1 MTIAVNGEPASRV
14 AIVTGGSR
22 GVGRA
27 TAHHLAADSYAVVV
41 NYLHD
46 RRAAES
52 AVEAMLASQG
62 DVMAVRADVADEL
75 DVQRLFAETMT
86 AFGRVDVVVHAVS
99 SRSADMVNR
108 EAVRHLRDGGAIVS
122 LSSAAKALP
131 RLAVEL
137 RGRDITVNA
146 VSLLPDQP
154 CVPERVAD
162 VIAYLVSGHG
172 HRFTG
177 QVFRVGEAGLR
188 P

>member
-1 MTIAVNGEPASRV
+1 MTIAVNAEPASRV

-27 TAHHLAADSYAVVV
+27 TAHRLAAGDYAVVV

-99 SRSADMVNR
+99 SQAADTVSR
-108 EAVRHLRDGGAIVS
+108 EAARHLCNGGAMVS
-122 LSSAAKALP
+122 LSSAKALP

-137 RGRDITVNA
+137 RGRDITVNV
-146 VSLLPDQP
+146 VSLVPDQP

>member
-14 AIVTGGSR
+14 AIITGGSR

-27 TAHHLAADSYAVVV
+27 TARRLAAGDYAVVV

-46 RRAAES
+46 RRAAVS

-62 DVMAVRADVADEL
+62 DVVAVRADVADEL
-75 DVQRLFAETMT
+75 DVQRLFAETMI
-86 AFGRVDVVVHAVS
+86 AFGGVDVVVHAVS
-99 SRSADMVNR
+99 SRAADIVNR
-108 EAVRHLRDGGAIVS
+108 EAARHLRDGGAIVS
-122 LSSAAKALP
+122 LSSAAKALS

-146 VSLLPDQP
+146 VSLRPGQP
-154 CVPERVAD
+154 CVPEPVAD

-177 QVFRVGEAGLR
+177 QVFRVGEAGWR

>member
-14 AIVTGGSR
+14 DIVTGGAR
-22 GVGRA
+22 GDGRA
-27 TAHHLAADSYAVVV
+27 TARRLAAGDYAVVV

-46 RRAAES
+46 RQAAES

-62 DVMAVRADVADEL
+62 DAMAVRADVADDL

-86 AFGRVDVVVHAVS
+86 AFGRLDVVVHAVS
-99 SRSADMVNR
+99 RQAADLVNH

-131 RLAVEL
+131 QLAVEL

-146 VSLLPDQP
+146 VSLPPDQP

-162 VIAYLVSGHG
+162 IIAYLVSGHG

-177 QVFRVGEAGLR
+177 QLFRVGEAGSR

>member
-27 TAHHLAADSYAVVV
+27 TAHRLAAGDYAVVV

-99 SRSADMVNR
+99 SRGADTVNR
-108 EAVRHLRDGGAIVS
+108 EAARHLRDGGAIVS
-122 LSSAAKALP
+122 LSSAKALP

-137 RGRDITVNA
+137 RGRDITVNG

-162 VIAYLVSGHG
+162 VIAYLVSGYG

-177 QVFRVGEAGLR
+177 QVFGVGEAGLR